1 MKKATTTKK
10 SSVEKVFVL
19 TITDA
24 EDVKLEA
31 FASRSAVIARVC
43 KGIEDEEL
51 RGEARESLKQYNG
64 WEDEENE
71 VNYQFEE
78 LEVKRTVL

>member
-1 MKKATTTKK
+1 MKKTTATKK
-10 SSVEKVFVL
+10 STTEKVFVL
-19 TITDA
+19 TVTDA

-31 FASRSAVIARVC
+31 FATRRAVIARVC

-51 RGEARESLKQYNG
+51 REEARESLKQYNG

-71 VNYQFEE
+71 VTYQFEE
-78 LEVKRTVL
+78 LEVTRTVL